1 MKLQLETYKAEQTR
15 LKREN
20 GIYEGQ
26 VQNLRDEIV
35 DMRNKMDQ
43 ERLKREG
50 EDGLRDTYYRKKEIR
65 GLRMSQI
72 GDPDNGEDE
81 MLPEE
86 TEKKIIEVLL
96 KDVMPTLSQIEGA
109 ALKRFVTQYQL
120 YRN

>member
-20 GIYEGQ
+20 GMYEGQ

-35 DMRNKMDQ
+35 EMRNKMEQ
-43 ERLKREG
+43 ERLKKAG
-50 EDGLRDTYYRKKEIR
+50 EEGLRDTYYRKKELR

-72 GDPDNGEDE
+72 GDPDNASE
-81 MLPEE
+81 LPEE
-86 TEKKIIEVLL
+86 IEKKIIEVLL
-96 KDVMPTLSQIEGA
+96 KEVMPTLSEIEGA
-109 ALKRFVTQYQL
+109 ALKRFVSQYQL

>member
-1 MKLQLETYKAEQTR
+1 
-15 LKREN
+15 
-20 GIYEGQ
+20 
-26 VQNLRDEIV
+26 
-35 DMRNKMDQ
+35 
-43 ERLKREG
+43 
-50 EDGLRDTYYRKKEIR
+50 
-65 GLRMSQI
+65 
-72 GDPDNGEDE
+72 